1 MTAQA
6 RGGVWRSAAACVG
19 IGPSVFYDPA
29 AVMAIEAKRVCGSCP
44 VAVECRTHARH
55 VGEPFGIWG
64 GETEAERS
72 AAVRAGQVA
81 AGCVGPPPMV
91 TDAELVDVLGAAN
104 PRVRAID
111 VLRRRFDLKPD
122 VAYKYLV
129 RAMRLGLV
137 ERRGRNLYPA
147 RRP

>member
-1 MTAQA
+1 
-6 RGGVWRSAAACVG
+6 
-19 IGPSVFYDPA
+19 
-29 AVMAIEAKRVCGSCP
+29 
-44 VAVECRTHARH
+44 
-55 VGEPFGIWG
+55 
-64 GETEAERS
+64 
-72 AAVRAGQVA
+72 
-81 AGCVGPPPMV
+81 MV
-91 TDAELVDVLGAAN
+91 TDCELVDVLGAAN

-147 RRP
+147 RRA

>member
-1 MTAQA
+1 MTAQSS
-6 RGGVWRSAAACVG
+6 GGAWRSAAACAG

-29 AVMAIEAKRVCGSCP
+29 AAMATEAKRVCGSCP
-44 VAVECRTHARH
+44 VAIECRTHARR

-64 GETEAERS
+64 GETEAER
-72 AAVRAGQVA
+72 AAAARTDRVA
-81 AGCVGPPPMV
+81 AGCVGPRPMV
-91 TDAELVDVLGAAN
+91 TDAELVEVLGAAN
-104 PRVRAID
+104 PKVRAID